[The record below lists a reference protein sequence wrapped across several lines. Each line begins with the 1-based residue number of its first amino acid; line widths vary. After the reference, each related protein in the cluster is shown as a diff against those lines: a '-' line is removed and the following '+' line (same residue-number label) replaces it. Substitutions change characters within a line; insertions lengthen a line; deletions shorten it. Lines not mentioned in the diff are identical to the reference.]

1 MLSRRRWDGIDLAP
15 GQRPAGAE
23 GGGRAMFSVQC
34 RIKRSD
40 KPEIW
45 IEIEIGVDN
54 DDKPFWKL
62 TRKSSVSFNA
72 FFATKGTWEYTRLTI
87 VDKDGNGEESGGLDV
102 NGDGLDGFALAHV
115 PKGFYRMNCGQVR
128 TGKGFRINDGVDV
141 GYKMEFLC
149 V

>member
-1 MLSRRRWDGIDLAP
+1 MH
-15 GQRPAGAE
+15 
-23 GGGRAMFSVQC
+23 SVQC
-34 RIKRSD
+34 RITSKD

-72 FFATKGTWEYTRLTI
+72 LYATKGTWEYTRFTI
-87 VDKDGNGEESGGLDV
+87 VDKDGNKEESDGLDV
-102 NGDGLDGFALAHV
+102 KGDGLDGFALANV

-128 TGKGFRINDGVDV
+128 TGKGLRINDGMDV
-141 GYKMEFLC
+141 LYKMEFLC
-149 V
+149 A